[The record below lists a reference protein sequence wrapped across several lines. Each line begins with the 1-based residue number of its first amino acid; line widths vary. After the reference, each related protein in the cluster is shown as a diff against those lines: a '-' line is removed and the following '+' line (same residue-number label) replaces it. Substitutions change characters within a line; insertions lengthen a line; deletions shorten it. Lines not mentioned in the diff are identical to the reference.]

1 MAKIPS
7 RDAFPSDISNIHVS
21 ILERCG
27 KLKLKYFNG
36 SITAF
41 PIIETIANDITEY
54 TATIATIAN
63 SRGIYCAIETIANDI
78 TEYTATN
85 INLGDPIAVLGSIDS
100 VLGSVD
106 LYINS
111 CL

>member
-54 TATIATIAN
+54 TAIILF
-63 SRGIYCAIETIANDI
+63 IYFYSFYILYSLFYC
-78 TEYTATN
+78 
-85 INLGDPIAVLGSIDS
+85 LLSI
-100 VLGSVD
+100 LPYHYEH
-106 LYINS
+106 YIIV
-111 CL
+111 